1 MTRLILMRHSGTV
14 YRNKTTFAGITDFP
28 LDKHGV
34 ERAADIARTLRNEE
48 ISAVYSS
55 TLSRAYDTAKP
66 VAEIF
71 GLGIEK
77 VKEFNELDF
86 GILEGL
92 TFEQAK
98 ERFPDIFNKR
108 QEDPWEFVVPQG
120 ESYKDGAERA
130 YPKMLELIKKH
141 EGQTFIVVCHGCIMK
156 SLLVMLTGK
165 PYSEIRQGK
174 FHFGCRMFINI
185 DGGKVRIERTEGVE
199 YGVSEIA

>member
-34 ERAADIARTLRNEE
+34 ERAGDIARTLRDEK

-55 TLSRAYDTAKP
+55 MLSRAYDTAKP
-66 VAEIF
+66 IAERF
-71 GLGIEK
+71 SLDIEK

-92 TFEQAK
+92 SFEQAK
-98 ERFPDIFNKR
+98 ERFPDVFNKR
-108 QEDPWEFVVPQG
+108 QEDPWEFAVPQG

-130 YPKMLELIKKH
+130 YPKLLELIEKH
-141 EGQTFIVVCHGCIMK
+141 EGQTFVVVCHGCLMK
-156 SLLVMLTGK
+156 SLMVMLTGK
-165 PYSEIRQGK
+165 PLGDFIPDR
-174 FHFGCRMFINI
+174 FHFGCRIFINTE
-185 DGGKVRIERTEGVE
+185 GGKVRIERTEGVE
-199 YGVSEIA
+199 HGVSGIA